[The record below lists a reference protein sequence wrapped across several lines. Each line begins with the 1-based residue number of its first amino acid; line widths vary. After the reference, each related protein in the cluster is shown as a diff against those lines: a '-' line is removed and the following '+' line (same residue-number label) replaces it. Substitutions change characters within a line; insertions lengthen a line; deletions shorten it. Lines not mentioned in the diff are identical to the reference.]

1 MSGAENISIFVAF
14 LAGLISFLSPCILPV
29 IPSYLVFI
37 TGISLEELSQQENL
51 RKVRKKVIAN
61 SLTFILG
68 FSIIFITMGASAT
81 FLGKFLFRN
90 IRWFEIIG
98 GVLVI
103 ILGLHFAGILRLKFL
118 DREKKIHLKKKPL
131 GYLGTC
137 LVGMAFGAG
146 WTPCVGPI
154 LGAILA
160 VAATTQNIFK
170 GIALLAF
177 YSAGLGLPF
186 FLSAIIL
193 HKFFEYFKT
202 IKKYFKVIS
211 IVGGVLLIIVGI
223 LLISGYFSSISSFMG
238 AGLQNF

>member
-1 MSGAENISIFVAF
+1 MSGAENVSIFVAIS
-14 LAGLISFLSPCILPV
+14 AGLISFLSPCILPV
-29 IPSYLVFI
+29 IPSYLAFI

-61 SLTFILG
+61 SLMFILG
-68 FSIIFITMGASAT
+68 FSIIFITLGASAT
-81 FLGKFLFRN
+81 VIGKFLYNN

-103 ILGLHFAGILRLKFL
+103 ILGLHFAGIFRLKFL

-160 VAATTQNIFK
+160 MAATTQNIFK

-186 FLSAIIL
+186 FLSAVIL
-193 HKFFEYFKT
+193 HKFIEYFKT
-202 IKKYFKVIS
+202 IRKYFKVIS

-223 LLISGYFSSISSFMG
+223 LLISGYFSSLSGFLG
-238 AGLQNF
+238 TGP

>member
-1 MSGAENISIFVAF
+1 MSGAENISIFVAIS
-14 LAGLISFLSPCILPV
+14 AGLISFLSPCILPV
-29 IPSYLVFI
+29 IPSYLAFI
-37 TGISLEELSQQENL
+37 TGISIEELSQHENL
-51 RKVRKKVIAN
+51 RKVRKKVIAD
-61 SLTFILG
+61 SLMFILG
-68 FSIIFITMGASAT
+68 FSIIFITLGVSAT
-81 FLGKFLFRN
+81 VIGKFLYNN

-103 ILGLHFAGILRLKFL
+103 ILGLHFAGIFRLKFL

-160 VAATTQNIFK
+160 MAATTQNIFK

-177 YSAGLGLPF
+177 YSAGLGIPF
-186 FLSAIIL
+186 LLSAIIL

-202 IKKYFKVIS
+202 IRKYFKVIS

-223 LLISGYFSSISSFMG
+223 LLISGYFSSLSAYLGPGF
-238 AGLQNF
+238 

>member
-1 MSGAENISIFVAF
+1 MPGAENISIFVAIS
-14 LAGLISFLSPCILPV
+14 AGVISFLSPCILPL
-29 IPSYLVFI
+29 IPSYVAFI
-37 TGISLEELSQQENL
+37 TGISLEELSQEENL
-51 RKVRKKVIAN
+51 RQVRIKVIAN
-61 SLTFILG
+61 SLMFILG
-68 FSIIFITMGASAT
+68 FSLVFIALGASAT
-81 FLGKFLFRN
+81 FVGKFLARN

-103 ILGLHFAGILRLKFL
+103 ILGLHFVGILRLKFL

-137 LVGMAFGAG
+137 LVGIAFGAG

-154 LGAILA
+154 LGAILTM
-160 VAATTQNIFK
+160 AATTQNILK
-170 GIALLAF
+170 GIVLLTF

-202 IKKYFKVIS
+202 IRKYFRIIS
-211 IVGGVLLIIVGI
+211 IAGGVLLIIVGI
-223 LLISGYFSSISSFMG
+223 LLISGYFSSISAFLGS
-238 AGLQNF
+238 GL